1 MDKVQTCDLTVQND
15 SANIINMKHTT
26 ALSQRALASLGV
38 AAFVLLTSV
47 CTFAQTWPTKPIR
60 IIVPMPPAGTTDN
73 MGRLV
78 AQKMSELMGQP
89 VVVENK
95 AGANGNIGSDF
106 VSKSAPDGYTLLVS
120 GVGSQGINAT
130 LYSSMPY
137 DIVEGLTHIGIIAK
151 GPNALVVNPAFPAN
165 NLKELVALIKAN
177 PGKYNYAST
186 GNGASNHL
194 SMEMLKSSAD
204 LKIVHI
210 PYRGGG
216 PAMLDLMAGQ
226 VPMMFVNF
234 DSAVPHVKSGK
245 MKAIAVT
252 SLTRRAALPDVP
264 TVAES
269 GFPGFEAESWTA
281 ISGPPN
287 MPADLVLRINQIL
300 NRISQMPDVREK
312 YAVLGL
318 DTSPLAPDAMK
329 LFIKQEVD
337 KWGKA
342 VRASG
347 AKVD

>member
-1 MDKVQTCDLTVQND
+1 MLKIKTLVSLGLAV
-15 SANIINMKHTT
+15 S
-26 ALSQRALASLGV
+26 LAS
-38 AAFVLLTSV
+38 FVLTTS
-47 CTFAQTWPTKPIR
+47 AQEWPSKPVR
-60 IIVPMPPAGTTDN
+60 LIVPMPPAGTTDN

-78 AQKMSELMGQP
+78 AQKMSELTGQV

-130 LYSSMPY
+130 LYRSMPY
-137 DIVEGLTHIGIIAK
+137 DIVEGLTHIGMIAK
-151 GPNALVVNPAFPAN
+151 GPNALVINPAFPAN
-165 NLKELVALIKAN
+165 NLSELIALIKAS
-177 PGKYNYAST
+177 PGKYNYGST

-194 SMEMLKSSAD
+194 SMEMLKSAAD
-204 LKIVHI
+204 LNVAHI
-210 PYRGGG
+210 PYKGGAA
-216 PAMLDLMAGQ
+216 AMMDLMAGQ

-245 MKAIAVT
+245 MRAIAVT
-252 SLTRRAALPDVP
+252 SLTRREALPEVP

-269 GFPGFEAESWTA
+269 GFAGFEAESWTA

-287 MPADLVLRINQIL
+287 MPPALVLRINEIL
-300 NRISQMPDVREK
+300 IRIAQMPDVREK
-312 YAVLGL
+312 FAALGL
-318 DTSPLAPDAMK
+318 EASLLKPDAMK
-329 LFIKQEVD
+329 QFVKNEVE

-347 AKVD
+347 ATVD

>member
-1 MDKVQTCDLTVQND
+1 MRPIQILASFVLKAFLTVVC
-15 SANIINMKHTT
+15 IN
-26 ALSQRALASLGV
+26 AW
-38 AAFVLLTSV
+38 
-47 CTFAQTWPTKPIR
+47 AQDYPLKSIR
-60 IIVPMPPAGTTDN
+60 LIVPMPPAGTTDN

-78 AQKMSELMGQP
+78 AQKMSELLGQV

-106 VSKSAPDGYTLLVS
+106 VSKAAPDGYTLLVS

-130 LYSSMPY
+130 LYRAMPY
-137 DIVEGLTHIGIIAK
+137 DIIDGLTHIGMIAK
-151 GPNALVVNPAFPAN
+151 GPNALVVNPAFPAKT
-165 NLKELVALIKAN
+165 LSELVALVRAS

-194 SMEMLKSSAD
+194 SMEMLKSAAD
-204 LKIVHI
+204 LNMAHI
-210 PYRGGG
+210 PYKGGG

-245 MKAIAVT
+245 MRAIAVT
-252 SLTRRAALPDVP
+252 SLTRRGALPDVP

-281 ISGPPN
+281 VSGPPN
-287 MPADLVLRINQIL
+287 MAIELVERINAVL
-300 NRISQMPDVREK
+300 NRISSLPDVREK
-312 YAVLGL
+312 FEALGL
-318 DTSPLAPDAMK
+318 EASALSPAEMK
-329 LFIKQEVD
+329 LFVKQEVE

-347 AKVD
+347 ATID

>member
-1 MDKVQTCDLTVQND
+1 
-15 SANIINMKHTT
+15 
-26 ALSQRALASLGV
+26 
-38 AAFVLLTSV
+38 
-47 CTFAQTWPTKPIR
+47 
-60 IIVPMPPAGTTDN
+60 
-73 MGRLV
+73 
-78 AQKMSELMGQP
+78 MSELIGQV

-106 VSKSAPDGYTLLVS
+106 VAKSAPDGYTLLVS

-130 LYSSMPY
+130 LYRSMPY
-137 DIVEGLTHIGIIAK
+137 DIVEGLTHIGMIAK

-165 NLKELVALIKAN
+165 TLSELIALIKAS

-194 SMEMLKSSAD
+194 SMEMLKSAAD
-204 LKIVHI
+204 LNVAHI
-210 PYRGGG
+210 PYKGGAA
-216 PAMLDLMAGQ
+216 AMLDLMAGQ

-234 DSAVPHVKSGK
+234 DSAVPHVKAGK
-245 MKAIAVT
+245 MRAIAVT
-252 SLTRRAALPDVP
+252 SLTRRQALPDVP

-287 MPADLVLRINQIL
+287 MPAALVLRINELLI
-300 NRISQMPDVREK
+300 RIAQMPDVREK
-312 YAVLGL
+312 FAALGL
-318 DTSPLAPDAMK
+318 EASLLKPDAMK
-329 LFIKQEVD
+329 QFVKQEVD

-347 AKVD
+347 ATVD

>member
-1 MDKVQTCDLTVQND
+1 MLKIKTLVSLGLAV
-15 SANIINMKHTT
+15 S
-26 ALSQRALASLGV
+26 LAS
-38 AAFVLLTSV
+38 FVLTTS
-47 CTFAQTWPTKPIR
+47 AQEWPSKPVR
-60 IIVPMPPAGTTDN
+60 LIVPMPPAGTTDN

-78 AQKMSELMGQP
+78 AQKMSELIGQV

-130 LYSSMPY
+130 LYRSMPY
-137 DIVEGLTHIGIIAK
+137 DIVEGLTHIGMIAK
-151 GPNALVVNPAFPAN
+151 GPNALVINPAFPAN
-165 NLKELVALIKAN
+165 NLSELIALIKAS
-177 PGKYNYAST
+177 PGKYNYGST

-194 SMEMLKSSAD
+194 SMEMLKSAAD
-204 LKIVHI
+204 LNVAHI
-210 PYRGGG
+210 PYKGGAA
-216 PAMLDLMAGQ
+216 AMMDLMTGQ

-245 MKAIAVT
+245 MRAIAVT
-252 SLTRRAALPDVP
+252 SLTRREALPEVP

-269 GFPGFEAESWTA
+269 GFAGFEAESWTA

-287 MPADLVLRINQIL
+287 MPPALVLRINEIL
-300 NRISQMPDVREK
+300 IRIAQMPDVREK
-312 YAVLGL
+312 FAALGL
-318 DTSPLAPDAMK
+318 EASLLKPDAMK
-329 LFIKQEVD
+329 QFVKNEVE

-347 AKVD
+347 ATVD